1 MGSINGP
8 LTRIEKIAGVKMNR
22 KSGLNAPRDVAGRN
36 SGNTFIKKF

>member
-1 MGSINGP
+1 MGSINEL

-22 KSGLNAPRDVAGRN
+22 KSDLNAPKDVAGRN